1 MVSESWGCLIQQTG
15 IISANWGCLSKLG
28 WFQQAG
34 VVCLST
40 LGLFQQMDCFT
51 KLGLF
56 VSPNWDGFSKWGCL
70 FQQTG
75 IVTTSWDGFSKLGW
89 FHQTGMFVS
98 ANWGSLSKLGCLL
111 SRQAGRRSWSCSP
124 AEPGAVCPSPEP
136 PGLCRAGTRDRQ
148 TPDTPS
154 PAGHPL
160 PFPTDL
166 YPNPQNIPSLPCP
179 CLLPLRVPF
188 IISLMVSVIL

>member
-1 MVSESWGCLIQQTG
+1 M
-15 IISANWGCLSKLG
+15 
-28 WFQQAG
+28 
-34 VVCLST
+34 ST

-56 VSPNWDGFSKWGCL
+56 VSPNCDGFSKWGCL

-75 IVTTSWDGFSKLGW
+75 VVTTIWDCFSKLGL
-89 FHQTGMFVS
+89 FQQTGIVCFT
-98 ANWGSLSKLGCLL
+98 KLRCLL

-124 AEPGAVCPSPEP
+124 AEAGAVCPSPEP
-136 PGLCRAGTRDRQ
+136 PGLCRAGSRDRQ
-148 TPDTPS
+148 TSDTPS

-179 CLLPLRVPF
+179 CLLPLGVPF